1 LASKKVREQFRSE
14 DDDQKKTVVRVM
26 DEEVKKSVKKLAEET
41 EIKITKTIL
50 RWKYK
55 KEGKPLP
62 TDEELEDDSKQT
74 ANRAHDIIAKRGKN
88 IWEELKKV
96 YSRDKNKGKGS
107 QG

>member
-1 LASKKVREQFRSE
+1 MSLDVIILLFLLFCFLPAS
-14 DDDQKKTVVRVM
+14 
-26 DEEVKKSVKKLAEET
+26 
-41 EIKITKTIL
+41 
-50 RWKYK
+50 KYK

-62 TDEELEDDSKQT
+62 TDQELENDSKQT